1 MNKYNKILD
10 LFQQLIQE
18 IESLSESEFKKLM
31 LGLKLAIL
39 KDELDELN
47 QKEAKANE

>member
-10 LFQQLIQE
+10 LFKQLIQD
-18 IESLSESEFKKLM
+18 IDSLSEDEFKELM
-31 LGLKLAIL
+31 LGLKLTIL

-47 QKEAKANE
+47 QKRGQK